1 MLFVEAIFASKKEA
15 VCCEVPA
22 HFRSSLPARFTKR
35 FLGAFSLLMHPKTK
49 MSAVKFRQILKVFS
63 MQTLWK
69 SSWRNFT
76 INASKNKAVCRE
88 VQTHFGSF
96 LRASFIKTFLGA
108 FSHFWHPQ
116 TKLFAV
122 KFRRILEVL
131 CLQGLWKK
139 LCTNFHNLCA
149 PKRSCLLWS
158 SHTFCK
164 FSACKVYRK
173 SYGCTITIYA
183 CKNEAVC
190 CKVQTHFGSSPPARF
205 TEKSS
210 GSIFTTCVS
219 NKQTFLTSTF
229 CKKRWPRFT
238 ILHPHKSLLCCSDT
252 LWRSWLSHF
261 IRTHYFGSEHIWTTT
276 APTNCDMWVWP
287 YVKQFQKSLWLALV
301 TCFVIS

>member
-131 CLQGLWKK
+131 RLQGLWKK
-139 LCTNFHNLCA
+139 LWRIF
-149 PKRSCLLWS
+149 
-158 SHTFCK
+158 
-164 FSACKVYRK
+164 
-173 SYGCTITIYA
+173 IIYA
-183 CKNEAVC
+183 PQNEAVC
-190 CKVQTHFGSSPPARF
+190 FEVHTHFASSLPVRF
-205 TEKSS
+205 TEKVMGVRSRFMRAKTKLFAAKFRPTS
-210 GSIFTTCVS
+210 EVLHLQGLQKKVLGPFSQLVCLT
-219 NKQTFLTSTF
+219 NKHSWLQHFAKNVGHILQF
-229 CKKRWPRFT
+229 CMP
-238 ILHPHKSLLCCSDT
+238 INLCCVV
-252 LWRSWLSHF
+252 
-261 IRTHYFGSEHIWTTT
+261 RTHSDVLDFHI
-276 APTNCDMWVWP
+276 
-287 YVKQFQKSLWLALV
+287 L
-301 TCFVIS
+301 